1 MKINAID
8 KDGNL
13 KEYDAILTYHSD
25 EFNKD
30 YIVYTDNIYN
40 SNNELQIYINEYIS
54 ENPECLVKNI
64 IDNDEY
70 NKIKAEI
77 NSILLT
83 IKNESDKIDN
93 IDNID
98 IN

>member
-25 EFNKD
+25 EFNKN
-30 YIVYTDNIYN
+30 YVVYTDNIYN
-40 SNNELQIYINEYIS
+40 SNNELQIYISEYTL
-54 ENPECLVKNI
+54 EDPEYLVKDI

-70 NKIKAEI
+70 NKIKIEI

-83 IKNESDKIDN
+83 MENESDKIDD
-93 IDNID
+93 IDLN
-98 IN
+98 

>member
-8 KDGNL
+8 TDGNL

-25 EFNKD
+25 KFNKD
-30 YIVYTDNIYN
+30 YVAYTDNIYN
-40 SNNELQIYINEYIS
+40 SNNELQIYINEYIL
-54 ENPECLVKNI
+54 EYPEYLVKDI

-70 NKIKAEI
+70 NKIKTEI

-83 IKNESDKIDN
+83 MKNENDKIEIADN
-93 IDNID
+93 N
-98 IN
+98 

>member
-30 YIVYTDNIYN
+30 YVAYTDNIYN
-40 SNNELQIYINEYIS
+40 SNNELQIYINEYIL
-54 ENPECLVKNI
+54 EDPEYLVKDI

-70 NKIKAEI
+70 NKIKMEI

-83 IKNESDKIDN
+83 LKNENDKIESADN
-93 IDNID
+93 N
-98 IN
+98 

>member
-30 YIVYTDNIYN
+30 YVVYTDNIYN
-40 SNNELQIYINEYIS
+40 SNNELQIYISEYNL
-54 ENPECLVKNI
+54 EEPECLVKDI

-70 NKIKAEI
+70 NKIKTEI

-83 IKNESDKIDN
+83 LKNENDKIESADN
-93 IDNID
+93 N
-98 IN
+98 

>member
-8 KDGNL
+8 KFGNL

-30 YIVYTDNIYN
+30 YMAYTDNIYN
-40 SNNELQIYINEYIS
+40 SNNELQIYINEYIL
-54 ENPECLVKNI
+54 EDPEYLVKDI

-70 NKIKAEI
+70 NKIKIEI

-83 IKNESDKIDN
+83 MKNENDKIERADN
-93 IDNID
+93 N
-98 IN
+98 

>member
-30 YIVYTDNIYN
+30 YVAYTDNIYN
-40 SNNELQIYINEYIS
+40 SNNELQIYINEYILEDS
-54 ENPECLVKNI
+54 EYLVKDI

-70 NKIKAEI
+70 NKIKIEI

-83 IKNESDKIDN
+83 MKNESDKIDD
-93 IDNID
+93 IDLN
-98 IN
+98 

>member
-30 YIVYTDNIYN
+30 YVAYTDNIYN
-40 SNNELQIYINEYIS
+40 SNNELQIYINEYIL
-54 ENPECLVKNI
+54 EEPECLVKDI
-64 IDNDEY
+64 INNDEY
-70 NKIKAEI
+70 NKIKIEI
-77 NSILLT
+77 YSILLT
-83 IKNESDKIDN
+83 MKNENDKIEIADN
-93 IDNID
+93 N
-98 IN
+98 

>member
-13 KEYDAILTYHSD
+13 KEYDTILTYRSD

-54 ENPECLVKNI
+54 ENPECLVKDI

-83 IKNESDKIDN
+83 MKNESDKIDN
-93 IDNID
+93 ID

>member
-13 KEYDAILTYHSD
+13 KEYDTILTYHSD

-40 SNNELQIYINEYIS
+40 SNNELQIYTNEYIS
-54 ENPECLVKNI
+54 EDPECLVKNI

-83 IKNESDKIDN
+83 MKNESDKIDN
-93 IDNID
+93 ID

>member
-8 KDGNL
+8 TNGNL
-13 KEYDAILTYHSD
+13 KEYDTILTYHSD

-40 SNNELQIYINEYIS
+40 SNNELQIYISEYNKEDS
-54 ENPECLVKNI
+54 ERLVKEITN
-64 IDNDEY
+64 NNEY
-70 NKIKAEI
+70 NKIKSEI

-83 IKNESDKIDN
+83 LKNESESIDEN
-93 IDNID
+93 
-98 IN
+98 

>member
-30 YIVYTDNIYN
+30 YVAYTDNIYN
-40 SNNELQIYINEYIS
+40 SNNELQIYINEYIL
-54 ENPECLVKNI
+54 EDPEYLVKDI

-70 NKIKAEI
+70 NKIKIEI

-83 IKNESDKIDN
+83 MKNENDKIERADN
-93 IDNID
+93 H
-98 IN
+98 

>member
-1 MKINAID
+1 MNLIKIILYILII
-8 KDGNL
+8 KD
-13 KEYDAILTYHSD
+13 
-25 EFNKD
+25 
-30 YIVYTDNIYN
+30 
-40 SNNELQIYINEYIS
+40 
-54 ENPECLVKNI
+54 I

-83 IKNESDKIDN
+83 MKNESDKIDN
-93 IDNID
+93 ID